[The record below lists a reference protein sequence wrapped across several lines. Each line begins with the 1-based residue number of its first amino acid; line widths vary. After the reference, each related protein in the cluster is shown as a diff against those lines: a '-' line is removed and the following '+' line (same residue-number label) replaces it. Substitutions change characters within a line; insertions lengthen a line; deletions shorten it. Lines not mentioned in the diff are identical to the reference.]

1 MSKSNT
7 FCNHFCWSL
16 TITTLILGIAISVIS
31 CDSPTGS
38 GTADDDDIV
47 LGNGSVTITEVPP
60 ASLPVGQNAI
70 FTLSLDLPAVS
81 GSDEGYRVWVYPVTD
96 DGYCFRSSEVLDA
109 SAANFQRY
117 AYLVAPDAENCSPR
131 QAGTV
136 ETWTVSIS
144 TWDGSENTGFAA
156 YSFDQTITWE

>member
-1 MSKSNT
+1 MSKVNR
-7 FCNHFCWSL
+7 FDKNYL
-16 TITTLILGIAISVIS
+16 QLVTITALIIGLGLSVVS

-38 GTADDDDIV
+38 SSADDDDIV

-96 DGYCFRSSEVLDA
+96 DDYCFRGSEVMDA
-109 SAANFQRY
+109 SAASFQRY

-156 YSFDQTITWE
+156 YSFDHTVTWE